1 MKIKILT
8 SGIES
13 VVTVLCFAI
22 VAIVI
27 IGYLSLPF
35 LSYRGPSPIYFLLL
49 LLITLL
55 SEQVGLALLIF
66 SLPLIPAL
74 HTQASYIFHPAV
86 PYFIA
91 HPGIDLALGFI
102 SAVFFINFYNYRK
115 LWTRAELIPWPI
127 CITLVIIIVSIVTA
141 ISCNISEGILSVN
154 IYDLITKLIFFKH
167 IVRGDPFLPLVDLF
181 IFGVCGML
189 IGMLQL
195 RLKSYDE
202 KATVV
207 VPIVGSLALS
217 AIWGIFQSLTRF
229 GLPPTTYNHRGDSS
243 FFYGAHGFQPD
254 LHAFGALMLVGTI
267 GLLGYYS
274 YATSKKYKSIIL
286 VTIILCWIALLL
298 SKSRSSIAFSLI
310 VFAMCT
316 FFYFANKSNLK
327 IYIKT
332 LWCSGIFMLLITFVP
347 LFLTSDFVRQLYA
360 TESLNF
366 DLWNNALSLRPEFH
380 RAAVWMFLD
389 YPIFGSGQGNFIRL
403 SADPIERY
411 SHQLVIW
418 HGDNAHNYFL
428 QTLAEL
434 GLVGCLSFFIL
445 FAFPLYRN
453 IRSYNPIPVCMI
465 IMAIFLG
472 NIYSHSL
479 LVRENLIFLAIMVA
493 LLYSQSRPTT

>member
-8 SGIES
+8 SSIES
-13 VVTVLCFAI
+13 LVTLLCFAI

-102 SAVFFINFYNYRK
+102 SATFLKNFYNYRK

-127 CITLVIIIVSIVTA
+127 CITLVIIITSIVTA
-141 ISCNISEGILSVN
+141 ISRNISEGILSVN
-154 IYDLITKLIFFKH
+154 ISDLIAKLIFFKH

-181 IFGVCGML
+181 TFGVCGML
-189 IGMLQL
+189 IGMLQT

-202 KATVV
+202 KVTVMIPV
-207 VPIVGSLALS
+207 VGSLALS
-217 AIWGIFQSLTRF
+217 AIWGIFQSLTKF
-229 GLPPTTYNHRGDSS
+229 GLPPTTYNHRGESN

-274 YATSKKYKSIIL
+274 YATSQKYKKAIL
-286 VTIILCWIALLL
+286 ATIVLCWIALLL
-298 SKSRSSIAFSLI
+298 SKSRASVAFSLI
-310 VFAMCT
+310 VFAMFCL
-316 FFYFANKSNLK
+316 FYFTNKNNPK
-327 IYIKT
+327 IYSKT
-332 LWCSGIFMLLITFVP
+332 LCSSGIFMLLVTAVP
-347 LFLTSDFVRQLYA
+347 LFLTSDFVRQLYE
-360 TESLNF
+360 TDYLNF
-366 DLWNNALSLRPEFH
+366 DLWNSLLSLRPEFH
-380 RAAVWMFLD
+380 RAAVWMYLD

-411 SHQLVIW
+411 SHNLVIW
-418 HGDNAHNYFL
+418 QGDNAHNYFL

-434 GLVGCLSFFIL
+434 GLVGGLGFIIL

-453 IRSYNPIPVCMI
+453 IKPDNISVCMM

-479 LVRENLIFLAIMVA
+479 LVRENLIFLAIMVS
-493 LLYSQSRPTT
+493 LLYSKARLTT